1 MSRKETA
8 HAGTQAP
15 SAAAGDVVA
24 SVRDLTVAFDIAR
37 GRVQA
42 LRSLSLDIRAGE
54 ILAVV
59 GESGSGKTV
68 LGASILGLIEK
79 GRGTEMSGAVV
90 VDGVDMIHGPERQRS
105 ALRRHS
111 LGAVFQNP
119 LSSLDPTMRI
129 GRQLTERGISVE
141 RAVEK
146 LTDAGVPEPERR
158 ARQFPHE
165 LSGGLQQRVMIAMAL
180 GAQPPG
186 DAATAGKDT
195 ATAEKDDRAQGRVD
209 MLSTELGVPRL
220 IVADEPTTA
229 LDVSVQAQIVL
240 LFDRIRRE
248 HGCAIMLITHDLGVA
263 ASVADRVAV
272 VYAGRICEI
281 GPAAD
286 VLTRPSHPYT
296 RALLATRLSA
306 EVDRDVPLR
315 PIPGLPPD
323 PARPEP
329 GCGFAPRC
337 LNARENCR
345 REQPPVTAR
354 PSGDG
359 QGLVACF
366 YPHDTPTR
374 DPEQA
379 LAPATLA
386 TPAGR
391 EPALELDGLRK
402 SFAISGGRLGLER
415 VRVHAVDGLSLT
427 VPAGGATALVGESGC
442 GKTTT
447 LRMACG
453 LITPDEGRVR
463 WSSDSGRPQL
473 IFQDAGSSLT
483 PWCSIGSMIEE
494 QLAARGVPRRRRRAD
509 SLELLDLVGL
519 DTRVAD
525 ARPASLSGGQRQRA
539 AIARA
544 LAVNPGVLICDEP
557 VSALDASLALRVLEL
572 LQRLRADMGMALLIV
587 THDLGVA
594 QHIADDIAVM
604 YRGAIVEQG
613 PVDSLFQQPAHP
625 YTQGLLAA
633 IPSIEPGRLSPQLQG
648 EPPSPVGPRIGCSFA
663 SRCPYAQDRCR
674 SEAPLLGVVGGHRS
688 SACHFSGALL
698 AGTLQPADRPP
709 FPTVS

>member
-1 MSRKETA
+1 M
-8 HAGTQAP
+8 
-15 SAAAGDVVA
+15 
-24 SVRDLTVAFDIAR
+24 
-37 GRVQA
+37 
-42 LRSLSLDIRAGE
+42 
-54 ILAVV
+54 V

-90 VDGVDMIHGPERQRS
+90 VDGVDMIHGPERQRA

-129 GRQLTERGISVE
+129 GRQLTERGINAE

-146 LTDAGVPEPERR
+146 LADAGVPEPERR

-165 LSGGLQQRVMIAMAL
+165 LSGGLRQRVMIAMAL

-186 DAATAGKDT
+186 DTATAGKH
-195 ATAEKDDRAQGRVD
+195 DRAESRVD
-209 MLSTELGVPRL
+209 ILSTERDGPRL

-345 REQPPVTAR
+345 RAQPPVTAR
-354 PSGDG
+354 PPSDG
-359 QGLVACF
+359 QGVVACF
-366 YPHDTPTR
+366 HPHETPTR
-374 DPEQA
+374 DPEKA
-379 LAPATLA
+379 LAPAAHT

-391 EPALELDGLRK
+391 EPALVLDGLRK

-453 LITPDEGRVR
+453 LLTPDEGRVR
-463 WSSDSGRPQL
+463 WSSDGGRPQL

-494 QLAARGVPRRRRRAD
+494 HLAARGVPRRRRRAD

-594 QHIADDIAVM
+594 QHIADEVAVM
-604 YRGAIVEQG
+604 YAGAIVEQG

-648 EPPSPVGPRIGCSFA
+648 EPPSPVGPRIGCGFA

-674 SEAPLLGVVGGHRS
+674 SEAAPAPATSPAPS
-688 SACHFSGALL
+688 SPARCSRRTAL
-698 AGTLQPADRPP
+698 RPP
-709 FPTVS
+709 PSPRPFPLTLSRKVPTPPWPHATSCSPVRPGSATRSRSKGSPPTRPAPTASAAPNCSRPSASTSIR